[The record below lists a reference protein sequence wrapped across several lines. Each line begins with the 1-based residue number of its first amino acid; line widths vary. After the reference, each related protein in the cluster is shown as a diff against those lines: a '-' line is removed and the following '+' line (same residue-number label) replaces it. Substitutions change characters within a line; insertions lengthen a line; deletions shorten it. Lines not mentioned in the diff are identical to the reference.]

1 MRKVKIGWL
10 DIILLILLAGGLGY
24 FAYVVESRLDYTW
37 RWEAIPK
44 YLVRYDQE
52 EGRWVTNFL
61 LEGLFTTIRIS
72 VLATII
78 GSLLGLLMGLARTSR
93 SGFFRLLGA
102 GYVEFV
108 RNLPPLV
115 LVFLFYF
122 FFSDY
127 IAQVLGVEQMVR
139 NAPEWL
145 QSIMRVA
152 LAEPPRFTA
161 FFSAAITIAL
171 YEGAFITEIVR
182 AGIQSVEYGQWEAAY
197 ALGLS
202 RWQRLRHVIL
212 PQAFTRIVPPLAGQF
227 ISTIKD
233 SSIVSVISVSELT
246 FQGMELMASTYL
258 TFEIWITV
266 ALLYFCMTFTLSML
280 ARRLETRLAR
290 KLV

>member
-1 MRKVKIGWL
+1 MRHFKIGLL
-10 DIILLILLAGGLGY
+10 DVILLVLLAAGVGY
-24 FAYVVESRLDYTW
+24 LAYVVEARMNYTW
-37 RWEAIPK
+37 RWDAMPK
-44 YLVRYDQE
+44 YLAYYDE
-52 EGRWVTNFL
+52 EKGRWVANFL
-61 LEGLFTTIRIS
+61 LKGLFATIRIS
-72 VLATII
+72 ILATIL
-78 GSLLGLLMGLARTSR
+78 GSVLGLLMGLARTSR
-93 SGFFRLLGA
+93 SGFLRLLGT
-102 GYVEFV
+102 GYVELV

-115 LVFLFYF
+115 LVFIFYF

-127 IAQVLGVEQMVR
+127 IAQVLGLDDAVR
-139 NAPEWL
+139 HAPDWL
-145 QSIMRVA
+145 KDVMTAV
-152 LAEPPRFTA
+152 LAEPSRFTA
-161 FFSAAITIAL
+161 FLSASITIAL

-202 RWQRLRHVIL
+202 RWQRLRHVVL

-266 ALLYFCMTFTLSML
+266 ALLYFSMTFTLSML
-280 ARRLETRLAR
+280 ARRLETSLAR
-290 KLV
+290 RLG